1 MKKLDIISKSS
12 ITIGILILLLIGF
25 ACFIAVYFQVF
36 SGKDLWF
43 QMFAAILGVMITAV
57 VTMVLLN
64 GQSKK
69 EIKRE
74 KEAKVFEEKLR
85 IYQKYLHTLCEAIK
99 KHQLTDE
106 DRIRLQFQTASIAM
120 HTEPKHIQ
128 KISGS
133 ISAIIASTCSK
144 EGSRTNVLEHL
155 IDIVSC
161 FHKELYQKEYN
172 PPKKDKQI
180 DISSIAK
187 VFQQV
192 FDSAEDGGS
201 DSELQ
206 RLAVDLNISSAVP
219 IILTSSDK
227 REDKKQES
235 AADLTLWENAKK
247 EWESEGW
254 ELDLQGSDLSI
265 QNKSQDNPGVIEVL
279 YCNDG
284 FHIGAR
290 YSEDNYFSQALKER
304 KKGRRSKGVWWNY
317 LPEPYRD
324 IPENELWEF
333 LKKDKNFLQ
342 YFIDTIN
349 ELIKA
354 LTTHHN
360 SIKLKE
366 KFDDCKG
373 KYNLYVWENILACE
387 FENKEKG
394 TPYLDIKEDKEKG
407 KFYIHLSNRIAD
419 KNKLEEILNGIKRNN
434 LKIEDDVYVS
444 LEYSSVDDIKSL
456 IKEID
461 NLIKK

>member
-1 MKKLDIISKSS
+1 MKKFNIILKPA
-12 ITIGILILLLIGF
+12 ITIVILILLLIGF
-25 ACFIAVYFQVF
+25 ACFVAVYFRVF
-36 SGKDLWF
+36 TGKDLWYE
-43 QMFAAILGVMITAV
+43 MFAAILGVIITAV
-57 VTMVLLN
+57 VTMILLR
-64 GQSKK
+64 GQSDN

-85 IYQKYLHTLCEAIK
+85 IYQEYLHTLCEAIK

-128 KISGS
+128 KISGY

-155 IDIVSC
+155 INIVSC
-161 FHKELYQKEYN
+161 FYKELYQEEYN
-172 PPKKDKQI
+172 PSKEDKQV

-187 VFQQV
+187 TFQQA

-201 DSELQ
+201 DSEQQ
-206 RLAVDLNISSAVP
+206 RIAVDLNISSAVP
-219 IILTSSDK
+219 VVLISSDK
-227 REDKKQES
+227 GENKNQES
-235 AADLTLWENAKK
+235 ATDLTLWEKAKK
-247 EWESEGW
+247 GWESEGW
-254 ELDLQGSDLSI
+254 ELDLQGSYLCI

-290 YSEDNYFSQALKER
+290 YSEDSYFSQALKER
-304 KKGRRSKGVWWNY
+304 KKGRRSKGVWWDY
-317 LPEPYRD
+317 LPEPYRN

-373 KYNLYVWENILACE
+373 KYNFYVWNNILACE

-394 TPYLDIKEDKEKG
+394 TPYMDIKEDKEKG

-419 KNKLEEILNGIKRNN
+419 KTKLQEILNGIKRND
-434 LKIEDDVYVS
+434 LKIEDDVYVN

-456 IKEID
+456 IEKLARNI
-461 NLIKK
+461 